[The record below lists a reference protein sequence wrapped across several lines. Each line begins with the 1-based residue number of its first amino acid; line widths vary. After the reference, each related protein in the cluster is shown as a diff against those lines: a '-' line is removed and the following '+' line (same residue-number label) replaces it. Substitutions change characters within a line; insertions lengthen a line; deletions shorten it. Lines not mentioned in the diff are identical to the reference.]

1 MDRLQ
6 KIIALS
12 EATQKV
18 KDGDT
23 LGLSG
28 FSYMNPPMALVREII
43 RQGVKNLT
51 LISGPTSG
59 IETDLL
65 IGAGCVEKVITAGV
79 AFENVASIGPNFRKF
94 AQTEKIKVWECDESI
109 WHIALKAGA
118 YGVPY
123 MLWGGGIG
131 TDLVKLNPE
140 LEEVEVKGKRWIKV
154 PALQPDVTI
163 LHAGIADSF
172 GNVQFPPELF
182 LGRKFCEEALARAT
196 KRDVIVQT
204 EKVVPNEAIVANK
217 ERTMLDNCWIVKTRF
232 GAHPG
237 GATGFYRP
245 DLDHYREYVDCVEK
259 DRFQTYLEKYVFGP
273 KDLNAY
279 LDDIGASKLLSLEY
293 Y

>member
-1 MDRLQ
+1 MDRPQ
-6 KIIALS
+6 KIINIP
-12 EATQKV
+12 EAVNKI
-18 KDGDT
+18 KDGTT

-28 FSYMNPPMALVREII
+28 FSYMNPPMTLVREII
-43 RQGVKNLT
+43 RSGIKNLT
-51 LISGPTSG
+51 LVSGPTSG

-65 IGAGCVEKVITAGV
+65 IGAGCVKKVVTACV
-79 AFENVASIGPNFRKF
+79 AFENVAAIGPNFRRF
-94 AQTEKIKVWECDESI
+94 AEQGKIEVWECDESI
-109 WHIALKAGA
+109 WHMALKAGS

-131 TDLVKLNPE
+131 TDLSKLNPALQE
-140 LEEVEVKGKRWIKV
+140 IEVDGKRWLKV
-154 PALQPDVTI
+154 PAIQPDVTI

-196 KRDVIVQT
+196 KGEVIVQV

-217 ERTMLDNCWIVKTRF
+217 ERTILNNCWIVKSRF

-237 GATGFYRP
+237 GATGFYMP
-245 DLDHYREYVDCVEK
+245 DLDHFREYVEAVEK
-259 DRFQTYLEKYVFGP
+259 ERFQQYLEKYILNP
-273 KDLNAY
+273 KEPTTY
-279 LDDIGASKLLSLEY
+279 LELVGINKLLSLEY